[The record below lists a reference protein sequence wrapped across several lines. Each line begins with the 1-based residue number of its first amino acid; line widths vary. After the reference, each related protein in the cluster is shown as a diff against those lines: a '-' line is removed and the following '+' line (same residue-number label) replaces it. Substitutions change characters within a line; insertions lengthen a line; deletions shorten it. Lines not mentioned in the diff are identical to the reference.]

1 MIKDNDYLKYLVK
14 TLSKTNRK
22 DYENYVINAIFQRIG
37 NLKLKPVTQQFVR
50 TNIKFYYLDLYFPQI
65 KIGIEVNEKHHKKQ
79 IKKDNIRLDDIYNSI
94 SEDDFE
100 LFSVNIGNFD
110 DTEKEINLL
119 VRKIKIIINKT
130 KLKNETYNEKLN
142 NFKKSRSFYLRD
154 NFLFKRISDVAF
166 VFGKNYKAYQRASF
180 TIGSSKDIVWFPTLS
195 YDFKGKKLGNS
206 KWTNILSE
214 KWDEIIESPKVSR
227 SKKDIKKL
235 ENELKNGLIRVV
247 FAKTRSSLGFNG
259 YRFIGVFKLIEF
271 SKKEAKYIRIYD
283 KYSMRKIL

>member
-1 MIKDNDYLKYLVK
+1 MTKDNDYLKYLVK

-37 NLKLKPVTQQFVR
+37 NLNLRPITQQFVR
-50 TNIKFYYLDLYFPQI
+50 TNNKFYYLDLYFPQI
-65 KIGIEVNEKHHKKQ
+65 KIGIEVNEDYHKKQ
-79 IKKDNIRLDDIYNSI
+79 IKKDNIRINDIYNSI
-94 SEDDFE
+94 SEKDFK
-100 LFSVNIGNFD
+100 LFSVNIESFEE
-110 DTEKEINLL
+110 TEKQVNLI
-119 VRKIKIIINKT
+119 VKTIKEALKKT
-130 KLKNETYNEKLN
+130 KLISEDYNEKLN

-154 NFLFKRISDVAF
+154 NFLFKRISDVAL

-180 TIGSSKDIVWFPTLS
+180 TIESSKDIVWFPTLS

-235 ENELKNGLIRVV
+235 ENEFENSLIRVV

-259 YRFIGVFKLIEF
+259 YRFIGVFKLVEF

-283 KYSMRKIL
+283 KYSIRKIL